1 LDVRLLIPRTRRAL
15 QGPTGSG
22 AVTLQD
28 SQVRDLV
35 ADAIASVMWYAP
47 EWGKVLAVKEKDSND
62 IPIEYEITPDLTLPE
77 QTVVAAQAALDF
89 FFHEFKDKKTSE
101 TIANEAQQWSY
112 QLSAGV
118 LQAQFNAL
126 VEARDRALD
135 MIGGGGATFVAFSS
149 FLHARDCE
157 IAAAIEPFT
166 LEAASVGGMEHDW
179 RFE

>member
-47 EWGKVLAVKEKDSND
+47 EWGKVLAVKEK
-62 IPIEYEITPDLTLPE
+62 EITPDLTLPE